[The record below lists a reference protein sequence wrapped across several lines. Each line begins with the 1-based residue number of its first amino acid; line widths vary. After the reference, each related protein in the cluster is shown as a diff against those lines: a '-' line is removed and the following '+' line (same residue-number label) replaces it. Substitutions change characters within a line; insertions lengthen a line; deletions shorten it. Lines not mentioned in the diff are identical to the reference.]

1 MFEDRDDKD
10 ETINQHIDNLTDK
23 YFQDT
28 PVKDNPVAGT
38 SKQNVKTIKQTTSI
52 RQPYSKASK
61 TKLELFQTA
70 SELMEKHSK
79 ENLRKST
86 STDEDVEDKVNKN
99 GATRVS
105 ARLTRAR
112 GKRSN
117 KK

>member
-1 MFEDRDDKD
+1 
-10 ETINQHIDNLTDK
+10 
-23 YFQDT
+23 
-28 PVKDNPVAGT
+28 
-38 SKQNVKTIKQTTSI
+38 
-52 RQPYSKASK
+52 
-61 TKLELFQTA
+61 
-70 SELMEKHSK
+70 MEKHSK

-117 KK
+117 KKQFVQH